1 MSEKQQTVAQV
12 PQFGPAVR
20 TSRRT
25 AERVLRYAC
34 FFLTLTTNH
43 LPLLF
48 GTTVT
53 GKLLDPQG
61 NAITNGHARFL
72 LMNYGIGNLP
82 RVQGTN
88 LVVNVT
94 PIDVLAAPDGTFSA
108 TIQGN
113 DTIKPN

>member
-25 AERVLRYAC
+25 AERVLRYAY

-53 GKLLDPQG
+53 GKLLDPQD
-61 NAITNGHARFL
+61 NAITNGRAARAGL
-72 LMNYGIGNLP
+72 YDRRQRRRAAHP
-82 RVQGTN
+82 
-88 LVVNVT
+88 
-94 PIDVLAAPDGTFSA
+94 APDLEFPGLRRHLCG
-108 TIQGN
+108 QLERL
-113 DTIKPN
+113 PH